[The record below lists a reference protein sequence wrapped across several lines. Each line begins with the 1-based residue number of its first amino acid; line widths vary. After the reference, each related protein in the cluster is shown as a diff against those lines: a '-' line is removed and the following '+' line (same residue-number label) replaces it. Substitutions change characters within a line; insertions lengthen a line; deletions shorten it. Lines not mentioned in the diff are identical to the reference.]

1 MREHPPAA
9 FDGPTGP
16 QCHLAASAMQEQQ
29 PSVYVSELSRRGL
42 ARRRARI
49 RRRSLPWPRLILL
62 FASATTFG
70 VAVLERA
77 AG

>member
-1 MREHPPAA
+1 MAI
-9 FDGPTGP
+9 DGPTGP
-16 QCHLAASAMQEQQ
+16 QSHSGASAMQQQ

-49 RRRSLPWPRLILL
+49 RRRSLRARRLLL
-62 FASATTFG
+62 VVVSASA
-70 VAVLERA
+70 VVIALVERA

>member
-1 MREHPPAA
+1 MEER
-9 FDGPTGP
+9 
-16 QCHLAASAMQEQQ
+16 

-49 RRRSLPWPRLILL
+49 RRRSQLWPRLAFLL
-62 FASATTFG
+62 AAAAAFG
-70 VAVLERA
+70 AAVAERM

>member
-1 MREHPPAA
+1 
-9 FDGPTGP
+9 
-16 QCHLAASAMQEQQ
+16 MQQQ

-49 RRRSLPWPRLILL
+49 RRRSLRARRLLL
-62 FASATTFG
+62 VVVSASAL
-70 VAVLERA
+70 VIALVERA

>member
-1 MREHPPAA
+1 LTRASC
-9 FDGPTGP
+9 GVVIV
-16 QCHLAASAMQEQQ
+16 ASAMQPP

-49 RRRSLPWPRLILL
+49 RRRSLLFRRLLL
-62 FASATTFG
+62 LAGSAAVLG
-70 VAVLERA
+70 AAVLERA

>member
-1 MREHPPAA
+1 MPGRPRVACAA
-9 FDGPTGP
+9 I
-16 QCHLAASAMQEQQ
+16 AMEER

-49 RRRSLPWPRLILL
+49 RRRQGLWPRLAFLL
-62 FASATTFG
+62 AAAAAFG
-70 VAVLERA
+70 VAVAERV

>member
-1 MREHPPAA
+1 
-9 FDGPTGP
+9 
-16 QCHLAASAMQEQQ
+16 MQQQQ

-49 RRRSLPWPRLILL
+49 RRRSLPRLILL
-62 FASATTFG
+62 FAAAAATAA
-70 VAVLERA
+70 AVLERV

>member
-1 MREHPPAA
+1 
-9 FDGPTGP
+9 
-16 QCHLAASAMQEQQ
+16 MQQQ

-49 RRRSLPWPRLILL
+49 RRRSLFARRLILL
-62 FASATTFG
+62 ALSAFAL
-70 VAVLERA
+70 VIAVIERA

>member
-1 MREHPPAA
+1 VSSAA
-9 FDGPTGP
+9 I
-16 QCHLAASAMQEQQ
+16 AMEER

-49 RRRSLPWPRLILL
+49 RRRQGLWPRFAFLL
-62 FASATTFG
+62 AAAAAFG
-70 VAVLERA
+70 VALAEHM

>member
-1 MREHPPAA
+1 MHEH
-9 FDGPTGP
+9 
-16 QCHLAASAMQEQQ
+16 Q

-49 RRRSLPWPRLILL
+49 RRRSLPWPRVVLL
-62 FASATTFG
+62 FATATTAA
-70 VAVLERA
+70 VAVLERV

>member
-1 MREHPPAA
+1 
-9 FDGPTGP
+9 
-16 QCHLAASAMQEQQ
+16 MQQQQ

-49 RRRSLPWPRLILL
+49 RRRSLPWPRVLL
-62 FASATTFG
+62 LCATLTTVT
-70 VAVLERA
+70 VAVVERV

>member
-1 MREHPPAA
+1 MEER
-9 FDGPTGP
+9 
-16 QCHLAASAMQEQQ
+16 

-49 RRRSLPWPRLILL
+49 RRRQGLWPRLAFLL
-62 FASATTFG
+62 AAAAAFG
-70 VAVLERA
+70 VAVAERV